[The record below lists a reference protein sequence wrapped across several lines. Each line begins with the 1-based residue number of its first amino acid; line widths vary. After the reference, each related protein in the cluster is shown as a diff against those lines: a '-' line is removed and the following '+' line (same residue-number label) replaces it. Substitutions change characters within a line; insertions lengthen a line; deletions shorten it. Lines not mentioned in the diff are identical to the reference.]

1 MNNVFV
7 ARFEQVSN
15 SESFTAD
22 KNGNLPFI
30 GTILAGKA
38 KGSLINGTMFD
49 RQGLIAGQMYLC
61 ENFVDAEYPDQQQ
74 VRVLTALTAL
84 EFMATRK
91 ELGEGKLIRTSQST
105 VDAVAP
111 EAVAEPATVTAE
123 DVV

>member
-38 KGSLINGTMFD
+38 KGSLINGTMFE

-91 ELGEGKLIRTSQST
+91 ELGEGKLIRPAQST
-105 VDAVAP
+105 DDAVAP
-111 EAVAEPATVTAE
+111 EVVAEPATVTAE

>member
-38 KGSLINGTMFD
+38 KGSLINGTMFE
-49 RQGLIAGQMYLC
+49 RQGLQSGQIYLC

-84 EFMATRK
+84 EFMSTRK
-91 ELGEGKLIRTSQST
+91 ELGEGKLIRPSQST
-105 VDAVAP
+105 EDAVAP
-111 EAVAEPATVTAE
+111 EVVAEPATVTAE